1 MRGEGDGEPFW
12 KRAPLPPRAPPS
24 PPKTFTQVGMA
35 RPRRRT
41 QGLLSSLAGQGAGKG
56 RRRKRRSQCGMC
68 RRQQGRAGSA
78 WGRRGYSKEKTEDG
92 RKMPFVCHAAPP
104 KSSRW
109 RNRLKA
115 GLVRY
120 ISELQK
126 MVEDVPAGFFQQE
139 DPVGR
144 HAEKAGRARHTG
156 RHGPDEKAFP
166 FLRKK
171 TAAQKPGDRHQGKGP
186 GAGQAVRDLMERFW
200 KGEGAW
206 GRGRTF
212 SPKRFPSPPRLI
224 FKLQWQPRS

>member
-1 MRGEGDGEPFW
+1 
-12 KRAPLPPRAPPS
+12 
-24 PPKTFTQVGMA
+24 MA

-41 QGLLSSLAGQGAGKG
+41 QGLLSSLAGKGAGKG
-56 RRRKRRSQCGMC
+56 RRRKSRSQCGMC
-68 RRQQGRAGSA
+68 RRQQGMAGSA

-92 RKMPFVCHAAPP
+92 RKMPFVCHAAPH
-104 KSSRW
+104 KNKRW
-109 RNRLKA
+109 RNRPKA
-115 GLVRY
+115 GQVLSV
-120 ISELQK
+120 ISSDCK
-126 MVEDVPAGFFQQE
+126 RWWRICGGRISFQQE
-139 DPVGR
+139 NPVGR

-171 TAAQKPGDRHQGKGP
+171 TAAQKPGDRHRGKGP

>member
-1 MRGEGDGEPFW
+1 
-12 KRAPLPPRAPPS
+12 
-24 PPKTFTQVGMA
+24 MA

-56 RRRKRRSQCGMC
+56 RRRKSRSQCGMC
-68 RRQQGRAGSA
+68 RRQQGMAGSA

-92 RKMPFVCHAAPP
+92 RKMPFVCN
-104 KSSRW
+104 RW
-109 RNRLKA
+109 RNRPKA
-115 GLVRY
+115 GQVLSV
-120 ISELQK
+120 ISSNCKRWWRMCRPDFL
-126 MVEDVPAGFFQQE
+126 
-139 DPVGR
+139 PVKR
-144 HAEKAGRARHTG
+144 LSLS
-156 RHGPDEKAFP
+156 FV
-166 FLRKK
+166 KK
-171 TAAQKPGDRHQGKGP
+171 QPGQKPGDRHQGKGP